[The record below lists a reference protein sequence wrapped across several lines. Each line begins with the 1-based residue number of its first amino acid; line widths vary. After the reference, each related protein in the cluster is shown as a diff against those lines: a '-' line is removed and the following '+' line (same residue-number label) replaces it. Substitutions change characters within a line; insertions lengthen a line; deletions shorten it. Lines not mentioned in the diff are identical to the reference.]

1 MKDKLN
7 EDKHKAL
14 YVIKNETEKLTGIED
29 ISSKTRSREY
39 VFARYLYI
47 RAARE
52 FTDYAMSAI
61 GGGINR
67 DHATVMHSLVNL
79 QWDFDHNTDL
89 QTKYD
94 ELAII
99 LTNKLNI
106 NAISKLDEQID
117 KLLDQLHTLR
127 KRRQIL
133 INYESSD
140 TKLQNKE
147 NVQVF
152 WS

>member
-14 YVIKNETEKLTGIED
+14 YVIKHETEKITGIED

-79 QWDFDHNTDL
+79 QWDFDHNTGL

-140 TKLQNKE
+140 TKLENKG

>member
-1 MKDKLN
+1 MKTELN
-7 EDKHKAL
+7 SDKHKAL
-14 YVIKNETEKLTGIED
+14 YVIKNETEKITGIED
-29 ISSKTRSREY
+29 ISSKSRAREY
-39 VFARYLYI
+39 VFARFLYI
-47 RAARE
+47 KAARE

-61 GGGINR
+61 GGGIDR

-140 TKLQNKE
+140 TKLQDKE

>member
-14 YVIKNETEKLTGIED
+14 YVIKHETEKITGIED

-61 GGGINR
+61 CGGIIR
-67 DHATVMHSLVNL
+67 DDARVMHSLVNL
-79 QWDFDHNTDL
+79 QWDFDHNTGL

-140 TKLQNKE
+140 TKLQDKE

>member
-1 MKDKLN
+1 MKIELN
-7 EDKHKAL
+7 TDKHQAL
-14 YVIKNETEKLTGIED
+14 YVIKNETEKITDIED
-29 ISSKTRSREY
+29 ISSKSRAREY

-52 FTDYAMSAI
+52 FTEYSMAAI

-79 QWDFDHNTDL
+79 EWDFDHNTSL
-89 QTKYD
+89 QNKYE
-94 ELAII
+94 ELCII

-106 NAISKLDEQID
+106 NAVTVLDEQITR
-117 KLLDQLHTLR
+117 LQDQLHTLR

-140 TKLQNKE
+140 TKLENKE

>member
-1 MKDKLN
+1 MKTELN
-7 EDKHKAL
+7 SDTHKAL
-14 YVIKNETEKLTGIED
+14 YVIKHETEKITGIED
-29 ISSKTRSREY
+29 ISSKSRAREY

-52 FTDYAMSAI
+52 FTDHSMATI
-61 GGGINR
+61 GGGIDR

-79 QWDFDHNTDL
+79 EWDFNYNTHL
-89 QTKYD
+89 QTQYD
-94 ELAII
+94 ELSII
-99 LTNKLNI
+99 LTDKLNI
-106 NAISKLDEQID
+106 NAVSTLDEQIA
-117 KLLDQLHTLR
+117 KLQDQLHTLQ

-140 TKLQNKE
+140 TKLQDKE

>member
-1 MKDKLN
+1 MRTELKLN
-7 EDKHKAL
+7 THKAL
-14 YVIKNETEKLTGIED
+14 QVIKNETEKITGIKD
-29 ISSKTRSREY
+29 IGVKTRSLEY

-52 FTDYAMSAI
+52 FTDYPTVKIAAA
-61 GGGINR
+61 INR
-67 DHATVMHSLVNL
+67 DHSTVVHALNNMELDFKYDKNL
-79 QWDFDHNTDL
+79 QN
-89 QTKYD
+89 QYD
-94 ELAII
+94 QLAII
-99 LTNKLNI
+99 LTNILNI
-106 NAISKLDEQID
+106 NAIEKLDEQID
-117 KLLDQLHTLR
+117 RLQDQLHTLR

>member
-1 MKDKLN
+1 MKTELN
-7 EDKHKAL
+7 SDTHKAL
-14 YVIKNETEKLTGIED
+14 YVIKHETEKITGIED
-29 ISSKTRSREY
+29 ISSKSRAREY

-79 QWDFDHNTDL
+79 EWDFEHNTNL
-89 QTKYD
+89 QKQYD

-140 TKLQNKE
+140 TKLENKE

>member
-1 MKDKLN
+1 MRTELKLN
-7 EDKHKAL
+7 THKAL
-14 YVIKNETEKLTGIED
+14 QVIKQETEKITGIKD
-29 ISSKTRSREY
+29 IGVKTRSLEY

-52 FTDYAMSAI
+52 FTDYPTVKIAAV
-61 GGGINR
+61 INR
-67 DHATVMHSLVNL
+67 DHSTVVHALNNMELDFKYDKNL
-79 QWDFDHNTDL
+79 QN
-89 QTKYD
+89 QYD
-94 ELAII
+94 QLAII
-99 LTNKLNI
+99 LTNILNI
-106 NAISKLDEQID
+106 NAIEKLDEQID
-117 KLLDQLHTLR
+117 RLQDQLHTLR

>member
-14 YVIKNETEKLTGIED
+14 YVIKHETEKITGIED

-79 QWDFDHNTDL
+79 QWDFEHNTKL
-89 QTKYD
+89 QTQYD

-106 NAISKLDEQID
+106 NAVNKLDEQIN

>member
-1 MKDKLN
+1 MKIELN
-7 EDKHKAL
+7 SDKHKAL
-14 YVIKNETEKLTGIED
+14 YVIKNETEKITGIED
-29 ISSKTRSREY
+29 ISSKSRAREH

-52 FTDYAMSAI
+52 FTKYSMAAI

-79 QWDFDHNTDL
+79 EWDFEHNTDL
-89 QTKYD
+89 QNKYE
-94 ELAII
+94 ELSII
-99 LTNKLNI
+99 LTTKLNI
-106 NAISKLDEQID
+106 NTVTVIDEQIAR
-117 KLLDQLHTLR
+117 LQDQLHTLR

-140 TKLQNKE
+140 TKLQDKE
-147 NVQVF
+147 NVQFF

>member
-1 MKDKLN
+1 MKIELN
-7 EDKHKAL
+7 SDKHKAL
-14 YVIKNETEKLTGIED
+14 YVIKHETEKLTGIED
-29 ISSKTRSREY
+29 ISSKSRAREY
-39 VFARYLYI
+39 VFARFLYI
-47 RAARE
+47 KAAKE

-61 GGGINR
+61 GGGIDR

-79 QWDFDHNTDL
+79 QWDFEHNTDL
-89 QTKYD
+89 QNKYE
-94 ELAII
+94 ELSII

-106 NAISKLDEQID
+106 NAVTVLDEQIAR
-117 KLLDQLHTLR
+117 LQDQLHTLR

-140 TKLQNKE
+140 TKLQDKE

>member
-1 MKDKLN
+1 MKNKLDYN
-7 EDKHKAL
+7 KHRAL
-14 YVIKNETEKLTGIED
+14 YVIKHETEKITGIED
-29 ISSKTRSREY
+29 ISSKSRAREY
-39 VFARYLYI
+39 VFARFLYI
-47 RAARE
+47 KAARE

-61 GGGINR
+61 GGGIDR

-79 QWDFDHNTDL
+79 QWDFEHNKDL

-106 NAISKLDEQID
+106 NAIDKLDQRIAELQ
-117 KLLDQLHTLR
+117 DQLHTLS

-133 INYESSD
+133 INYESSN
-140 TKLQNKE
+140 TKLQDKE
-147 NVQVF
+147 NVQLF

>member
-14 YVIKNETEKLTGIED
+14 YVIKHETEKITGIED

-79 QWDFDHNTDL
+79 QWDFDHNTGL

>member
-1 MKDKLN
+1 MKK
-7 EDKHKAL
+7 ESAKP
-14 YVIKNETEKLTGIED
+14 YGIED
-29 ISSKTRSREY
+29 MSRKARGREVGFGRCLYSKD
-39 VFARYLYI
+39 AK
-47 RAARE
+47 E

-61 GGGINR
+61 GGGIDR

-79 QWDFDHNTDL
+79 QWDFEHNTDL
-89 QTKYD
+89 QNKYE
-94 ELAII
+94 ELSII

-106 NAISKLDEQID
+106 NAVTVLDEQIAR
-117 KLLDQLHTLR
+117 LQDQLHTLR

-140 TKLQNKE
+140 TKLQDKE

>member
-1 MKDKLN
+1 MKTELN
-7 EDKHKAL
+7 SDTHRAL
-14 YVIKNETEKLTGIED
+14 YVIKNETEKITGIED

-117 KLLDQLHTLR
+117 RLLDQLHTLR

-140 TKLQNKE
+140 TKLQDKE

>member
-1 MKDKLN
+1 MKTKLN
-7 EDKHKAL
+7 SDKHQAL
-14 YVIKNETEKLTGIED
+14 YVIKHETEKITGIED

-52 FTDYAMSAI
+52 LTDYAMSVI

-79 QWDFDHNTDL
+79 QWDFDHNKYL

-106 NAISKLDEQID
+106 NAVTTIDEQIA
-117 KLLDQLHTLR
+117 KLQNQLYSLQ

-140 TKLQNKE
+140 TKLQDKE

>member
-14 YVIKNETEKLTGIED
+14 YVIKHETEKITGIED
-29 ISSKTRSREY
+29 ISCKSRTREN
-39 VFARYLYI
+39 VFARFLYI
-47 RAARE
+47 KAAKE
-52 FTDYAMSAI
+52 FTDYAMSTI
-61 GGGINR
+61 GGGIDR

-79 QWDFDHNTDL
+79 QWDFEHNTKL
-89 QTKYD
+89 QTQYD

-106 NAISKLDEQID
+106 NAVNKLDEQIN

>member
-1 MKDKLN
+1 MRIDLDNGKC
-7 EDKHKAL
+7 KAL
-14 YVIKNETEKLTGIED
+14 ELIKHETEKITGIED
-29 ISSKTRSREY
+29 ISSSCRTRPN
-39 VFARYLYI
+39 VMARWLYI
-47 RAARE
+47 KAARE
-52 FTDYAMSAI
+52 FTDNSTLLIGSAI
-61 GGGINR
+61 KR
-67 DHATVMHSLVNL
+67 DHSTVVHALANM
-79 QWDFDHNTDL
+79 DFDFKYDKDL
-89 QTKYD
+89 QTQYD

-140 TKLQNKE
+140 TKLQDKE